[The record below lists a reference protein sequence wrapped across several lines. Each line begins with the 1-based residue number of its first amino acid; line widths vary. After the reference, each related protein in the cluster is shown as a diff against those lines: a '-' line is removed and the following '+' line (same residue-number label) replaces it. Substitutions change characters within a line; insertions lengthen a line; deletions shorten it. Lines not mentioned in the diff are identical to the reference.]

1 MRRWTEIDITLGLIL
16 KVQKQGGSII
26 DMCLNASGV
35 CDTARVL
42 RINANTMLRLFF
54 DPANPRIPKRI
65 AGMRPS
71 GEVSWLG
78 VSRSPARTV

>member
-1 MRRWTEIDITLGLIL
+1 MRRWTEIDVTLGLIL

-42 RINANTMLRLFF
+42 RISADTVPRLPF
-54 DPANPRIPKRI
+54 
-65 AGMRPS
+65 
-71 GEVSWLG
+71 
-78 VSRSPARTV
+78 

>member
-1 MRRWTEIDITLGLIL
+1 MRRWAEIDVTLGLIL

-42 RINANTMLRLFF
+42 RISADTMLRLPDQNF
-54 DPANPRIPKRI
+54 
-65 AGMRPS
+65 
-71 GEVSWLG
+71 
-78 VSRSPARTV
+78 